1 MSKVAVLLAEGFE
14 EGEALTIADILR
26 RAGFQA
32 DLVSIAGE
40 TVRGGHAIEVVA
52 DTLLQ
57 ASLLDY
63 DMVVL
68 PGGLP
73 GATNL
78 RDDDRVITAVR
89 EMYDHGRWVTSI
101 CAAAMVLG
109 RAGVLDGHQWTAY
122 PGYDARIDTTGSFSE
137 RLVVRDGTVIT
148 SRGPASAYA
157 FSYALVE
164 ALGGDSEAVKSRMVY
179 RNAFDEQ
186 EGSN

>member
-1 MSKVAVLLAEGFE
+1 MPKVALLLADGFE
-14 EGEALTIADILR
+14 EGEALTVADILR
-26 RAGFQA
+26 RAGIEA
-32 DLVSIAGE
+32 DLVSIGGE
-40 TVRGGHAIEVVA
+40 NVRGGHDIVVVA
-52 DTLLQ
+52 DTLLPP
-57 ASLLDY
+57 SLLGY

-73 GATNL
+73 GAANL
-78 RDDDRVITAVR
+78 RDDGRVISAVR

-109 RAGVLDGHQWTAY
+109 SAGVLDGHEWTSY
-122 PGYDARIDTTGSFSE
+122 PGYDTKIETTGAFSE

-157 FSYALVE
+157 FGYALVD
-164 ALGGDSEAVKSRMVY
+164 ALGGDSATVKSRMVY
-179 RNAFDEQ
+179 ANAFDEI